1 MTPRPRRA
9 VLRRLLAGALA
20 LGAPALVLGQSAVP
34 AGGQS
39 AVPAVGQAGGPPE
52 PPTGARLRV
61 ALVPYLSARAM
72 LNNFE
77 PLRRHLEQQLGRP
90 VDFHTAPSFRAL
102 AEGARAGDNAL
113 TLMPMHL
120 ARLAVADWGHT
131 LVVRSS
137 RDSPV
142 ELLVP
147 RALGLKSP
155 EALRGR
161 RIAAIDPLSVT
172 TLMLQ
177 RWLMTQRLDGAIEV
191 VHLPSANA
199 AAMALGRGEVVGMVV
214 ARGQALDVPGMRA
227 EDIVPLATLGSTLTP
242 CFVAHPR
249 VAPSEL
255 AAIRRALL
263 AFEPPGEGGG
273 ASWARFVEGS
283 PRDLEPYEPYA
294 ALARTRLAAPAR

>member
-1 MTPRPRRA
+1 MTPATRRA
-9 VLRRLLAGALA
+9 ALRRLLAGGLALA
-20 LGAPALVLGQSAVP
+20 APAAVRP
-34 AGGQS
+34 QGAG
-39 AVPAVGQAGGPPE
+39 AAE
-52 PPTGARLRV
+52 PTGARLRV

-90 VDFHTAPSFRAL
+90 VDFHTAASFRAL
-102 AEGARAGDNAL
+102 AEGARGGDSPL

-131 LVVRSS
+131 LVVRST

-147 RALGLKSP
+147 RALGLTSP
-155 EALRGR
+155 DALRGR

-177 RWLMTQRLDGAIEV
+177 RWLAAQRLEGAIEV
-191 VHLPSANA
+191 LQLPSANA
-199 AAMALGRGEVVGMVV
+199 AAIALGRGEVAGMVV
-214 ARGQALDVPGMRA
+214 ARGQALDVPGMRP
-227 EDIVPLATLGSTLTP
+227 EDLVPLATLGSTLTP

-249 VAPSEL
+249 LAPAEL

-263 AFEPPGEGGG
+263 AFEPPGDGGG
-273 ASWARFVEGS
+273 ASWARFVEGT

-294 ALARTRLAAPAR
+294 ALARARLATPAR